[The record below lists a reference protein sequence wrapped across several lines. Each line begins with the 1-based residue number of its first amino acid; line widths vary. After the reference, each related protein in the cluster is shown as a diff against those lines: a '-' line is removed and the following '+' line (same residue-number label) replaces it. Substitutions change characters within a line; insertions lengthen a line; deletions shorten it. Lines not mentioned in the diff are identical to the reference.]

1 VNTLDIPIKQATAH
15 RAWDLIWEHVP
26 GGRTLTDQEWSAR
39 HRAILKLLWLHV
51 VGLSAFGIYQGFP
64 PLQSLGGGLLIAA
77 IGLVASWNRIGRR
90 LRSAIA
96 GLGLMTSAAVLIHF
110 FNGYVEAHFYYF
122 VVLIVIAMYEDWIPY
137 VLAVFFV
144 IVQHG
149 LGGQL
154 YPYAVYN
161 HEFAITY
168 PWMWGLVLAGFI
180 SLEGVALITFWN
192 MRERMRARSEVVLN
206 SAGEGIAGL
215 DLSRHITFANPTLL
229 RMTGYSQEELAGRR
243 FDDLLRHG
251 DGVPPAC
258 WFDPIFKSGDGRSC
272 SCDSMVV
279 MHRDGTSMPVD
290 LVCNPIRKHGAV
302 IGSVVTVKDET
313 VRRQEKAALRE
324 SEERLRQM
332 AENIAEVFWM
342 STPEKDRI
350 IYISPAYETIWDQTC
365 KSLYENPLSWVENI
379 HPADRERVR
388 AAALEKQVSG
398 DYDQEY
404 RIVRGD
410 GAIRWIRD
418 RAFPVR
424 NERGEIYRIA
434 GVATDVTD
442 RKEVEQEIR
451 QANRRLDELNATLED
466 NVKSRTRELAQ
477 LISQLRNEKHKTERI
492 IHEITDGII
501 VIDTAGEIVL
511 INPAAMRL
519 LGINGEDMPKD
530 VGVIERE
537 VPPLHDVFQNADQQ
551 LTEEIEV
558 SQSARAALRVLK
570 ATSVPLRDEQG
581 DLLGKVT
588 VFQDVTSIKEVD
600 RLKSEFVLQVSHE
613 LRTPLTSIK
622 GSIDNLRDCIAGPL
636 SRKQTEYLD
645 LMSKSSDELVKLI
658 NDLLE
663 ISSLESGDVKLI
675 PETVVLQD
683 LIAGI
688 VDKYRLLAERKRL
701 DLHMEK
707 FEGESRIHGD
717 AAKLEQA
724 IGHIVD
730 NAVKFTAPGGAI
742 TVTLYQNRRFIKG
755 SIRDTGMGIPLDEQW
770 TIFDRFYRVSQ
781 GSSSI
786 EKGTGLG
793 LYIAKNVIEMHGG
806 RIRVSS
812 EVGKGSEFSFTLPM
826 KA

>member
-1 VNTLDIPIKQATAH
+1 
-15 RAWDLIWEHVP
+15 
-26 GGRTLTDQEWSAR
+26 
-39 HRAILKLLWLHV
+39 
-51 VGLSAFGIYQGFP
+51 
-64 PLQSLGGGLLIAA
+64 
-77 IGLVASWNRIGRR
+77 
-90 LRSAIA
+90 
-96 GLGLMTSAAVLIHF
+96 
-110 FNGYVEAHFYYF
+110 
-122 VVLIVIAMYEDWIPY
+122 
-137 VLAVFFV
+137 
-144 IVQHG
+144 
-149 LGGQL
+149 
-154 YPYAVYN
+154 
-161 HEFAITY
+161 
-168 PWMWGLVLAGFI
+168 
-180 SLEGVALITFWN
+180 
-192 MRERMRARSEVVLN
+192 
-206 SAGEGIAGL
+206 
-215 DLSRHITFANPTLL
+215 
-229 RMTGYSQEELAGRR
+229 
-243 FDDLLRHG
+243 
-251 DGVPPAC
+251 
-258 WFDPIFKSGDGRSC
+258 DPIFKSGDGRSC

-388 AAALEKQVSG
+388 AAALEKQVS
-398 DYDQEY
+398 
-404 RIVRGD
+404 
-410 GAIRWIRD
+410 
-418 RAFPVR
+418 
-424 NERGEIYRIA
+424 A

-442 RKEVEQEIR
+442 RKEVEQQIR
-451 QANRRLDELNATLED
+451 RANRRLDELNATLED

-717 AAKLEQA
+717 AVKLEQA

>member
-1 VNTLDIPIKQATAH
+1 
-15 RAWDLIWEHVP
+15 
-26 GGRTLTDQEWSAR
+26 
-39 HRAILKLLWLHV
+39 
-51 VGLSAFGIYQGFP
+51 
-64 PLQSLGGGLLIAA
+64 
-77 IGLVASWNRIGRR
+77 
-90 LRSAIA
+90 
-96 GLGLMTSAAVLIHF
+96 
-110 FNGYVEAHFYYF
+110 
-122 VVLIVIAMYEDWIPY
+122 
-137 VLAVFFV
+137 
-144 IVQHG
+144 
-149 LGGQL
+149 
-154 YPYAVYN
+154 
-161 HEFAITY
+161 
-168 PWMWGLVLAGFI
+168 
-180 SLEGVALITFWN
+180 
-192 MRERMRARSEVVLN
+192 
-206 SAGEGIAGL
+206 
-215 DLSRHITFANPTLL
+215 
-229 RMTGYSQEELAGRR
+229 
-243 FDDLLRHG
+243 
-251 DGVPPAC
+251 
-258 WFDPIFKSGDGRSC
+258 
-272 SCDSMVV
+272 
-279 MHRDGTSMPVD
+279 
-290 LVCNPIRKHGAV
+290 
-302 IGSVVTVKDET
+302 
-313 VRRQEKAALRE
+313 
-324 SEERLRQM
+324 
-332 AENIAEVFWM
+332 
-342 STPEKDRI
+342 
-350 IYISPAYETIWDQTC
+350 
-365 KSLYENPLSWVENI
+365 
-379 HPADRERVR
+379 VR

-688 VDKYRLLAERKRL
+688 VDKYRPLAERKRL

-707 FEGESRIHGD
+707 FEGESRVHGD
-717 AAKLEQA
+717 AVKLEQA